1 MFSPDAPVVHPG
13 SIRHFRWLM
22 ERDFNSEAAGFYW
35 QIHHNMLIT
44 DSPAFQQINDCF
56 RFSLLREKFSA
67 GFPSGLFR
75 AILTGYEN

>member
-44 DSPAFQQINDCF
+44 DPPAFQQINDCF
-56 RFSLLREKFSA
+56 RFSLLLNH
-67 GFPSGLFR
+67 SGPVEEPQAF
-75 AILTGYEN
+75 IV